1 MGELVEWRVIWT
13 DEHGTIHNASDGA
26 QSIFGLTRA
35 KDLAKRLGPPWQ
47 AVHRTTML
55 PPDAH
60 QAEQSEGHAPTFGS
74 PWAP

>member
-26 QSIFGLTRA
+26 QSMFGLTNA
-35 KDLAKRLGPPWQ
+35 KKLAQKLGPPWQ
-47 AVHRTTML
+47 VKHRTTML
-55 PPDAH
+55 PPDEH
-60 QAEQSEGHAPTFGS
+60 EVTVKTELQTFGS